1 MLFVL
6 YRDYLTGFHKRKVER
21 QTKAKEEMKT
31 MKREAKKMAKESV
44 SCPFTLMCEKKKK
57 CGQCERWRVESVEML
72 KDDAVGFWKIQHAL
86 RTLDRRIFVKNWSR

>member
-44 SCPFTLMCEKKKK
+44 SSPFTLDVPEDVLEEEV
-57 CGQCERWRVESVEML
+57 GSVDGGEWRV
-72 KDDAVGFWKIQHAL
+72 W
-86 RTLDRRIFVKNWSR
+86 RC

>member
-1 MLFVL
+1 MCDVINVVCVL

-44 SCPFTLMCEKKKK
+44 SHPHTLM
-57 CGQCERWRVESVEML
+57 
-72 KDDAVGFWKIQHAL
+72 
-86 RTLDRRIFVKNWSR
+86 